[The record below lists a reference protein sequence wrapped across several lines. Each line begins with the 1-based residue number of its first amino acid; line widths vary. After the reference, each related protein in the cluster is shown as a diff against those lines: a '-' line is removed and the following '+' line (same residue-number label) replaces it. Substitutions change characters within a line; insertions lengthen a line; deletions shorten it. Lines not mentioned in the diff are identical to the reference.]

1 MKKNGYR
8 YLLELVLF
16 ILRWIEYNNEIV
28 IRCFYNFIVNI

>member
-1 MKKNGYR
+1 MKKKGYR

-16 ILRWIEYNNEIV
+16 ILGWIENNNEIV